1 MSRLTNGVR
10 EAMARALVKH
20 KMADQAKALE
30 IESAALFKTVWE
42 HEYPEAV
49 RKAIAAIGKLRPNG
63 LVKKASI
70 RANVRGMSI
79 GVGADVFGIDGLRFN
94 PKVEP
99 LPFLDDLNWNGV
111 PFTDCALADRLEKFA
126 KDRSAFVTELSQSYK
141 KAMGTLGQFT
151 TGKKLASEWPEA
163 MPIIGHMILE
173 ENRTLPAVQLGDFN
187 KDFGLPPSEKLAA

>member
-20 KMADQAKALE
+20 KMADQAKVLE
-30 IESAALFKTVWE
+30 TESAALFKAVWE

-49 RKAIAAIGKLRPNG
+49 RKAIAAIEKLRPNG
-63 LVKKASI
+63 LTKKASI
-70 RANVRGMSI
+70 NANVRGMRI
-79 GVGADVFGIDGLRFN
+79 GVGTDGFGIEHLRFN

-99 LPFLDDLNWNGV
+99 LPFLDDIDWKGV
-111 PFTDCALADRLEKFA
+111 PFTDCPLAERIEKFA
-126 KDRSAFVTELSQSYK
+126 KDRTAFVTELSQSYK
-141 KAMGTLGQFT
+141 KAIGTLGQFT
-151 TGKKLASEWPEA
+151 TGKKLAAEWPEA
-163 MPIIGHMILE
+163 MPIIGHMIPE